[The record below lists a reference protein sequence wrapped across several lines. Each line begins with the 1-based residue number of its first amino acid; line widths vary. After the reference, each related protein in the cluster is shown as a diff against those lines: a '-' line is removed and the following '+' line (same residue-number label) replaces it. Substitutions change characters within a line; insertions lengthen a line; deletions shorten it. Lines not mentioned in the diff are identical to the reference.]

1 MRLTEPRRELR
12 SERERDL
19 AFRERQARREATD
32 HHDATSDH
40 EVTIHRREPPPVA
53 KFAEDKRPRRAAPR
67 KSLIL
72 VPFLILISLGAA
84 AIATV
89 AIVKEP
95 QSARLQSRID
105 TLNGELTRTQ
115 QQLAALEAQSASTA
129 SVTNVK
135 RVARNLRGLRRSV
148 GGVQNAIVPL
158 RAELNGL
165 KVCLPQLQQEL
176 RGVAAYRGK
185 KGTTTVGVSPACSG
199 LLGGP

>member
-1 MRLTEPRRELR
+1 MRLTEPRRDLR
-12 SERERDL
+12 SEREREL
-19 AFRERQARREATD
+19 AFRERQARRKTTD

-40 EVTIHRREPPPVA
+40 EVTVRRREPPPIA
-53 KFAEDKRPRRAAPR
+53 KFAKDKRPRREAPR

-84 AIATV
+84 AVATV

-105 TLNGELTRTQ
+105 TLSGELTRTQ
-115 QQLAALEAQSASTA
+115 QRLAALESQSGSTA

-135 RVARNLRGLRRSV
+135 QVARNLRGLRRSV

-176 RGVAAYRGK
+176 QGVAAYRGK
-185 KGTTTVGVSPACSG
+185 KGTTTVGVSAACSS
-199 LLGGP
+199 LLGGG